1 MTIDVTDAQQLL
13 RTAAARG
20 ELAAPRDELDT
31 RTLRDAAFALA
42 YPLVFE
48 RHTRSLERRKGHGR
62 CASSIDRLSSD
73 CLDGFHDDVAAVVRR
88 LLGQAVPIRNLEG
101 WLVANI
107 GGASIDAHRRRRGA
121 TGALQ
126 RVRVP
131 GWLATALGNDPWS
144 VELAARIIEW
154 VGLPASAG
162 GQTWPVDAWTLLRR
176 SFNGEAAGNC
186 PTARVDAEIRDV
198 LGIMRRTKP
207 AWFADRIEG
216 PLGHKQAPVA
226 AGDPALHVAL
236 PGADSTDRDDRQLAA
251 LAVEAIEAGLMAG
264 GDPVAVVR
272 EIVATVFLGHRA
284 CAAELAEVP
293 QAGADRD
300 EIIASLLADDAQAR
314 RIADDVLAALG
325 LQ

>member
-1 MTIDVTDAQQLL
+1 MTIDVTDAQQML
-13 RTAAARG
+13 RTAATRG
-20 ELAAPRDELDT
+20 ELAAPSDKVT
-31 RTLRDAAFALA
+31 TQTLRKAAYALA

-48 RHTRSLERRKGHGR
+48 HHTRSLERRKGHAR
-62 CASSIDRLSSD
+62 CAISIDRLSSD

-101 WLVANI
+101 WIVANI
-107 GGASIDAHRRRRGA
+107 GGAAIDAHRRRRGA

-131 GWLATALGNDPWS
+131 VWLASALGNDPWS

-162 GQTWPVDAWTLLRR
+162 GQTWPVDAWTLLRH
-176 SFNGEAAGNC
+176 SFRGDAARDC
-186 PTARVDAEIRDV
+186 PTGRVEAEVRDV
-198 LGIMRRTKP
+198 LDVMRRTKP
-207 AWFADRIEG
+207 VWFADRIEG

-226 AGDPALHVAL
+226 VGDPAFHVAL
-236 PGADSTDRDDRQLAA
+236 PGADLTDRDDRQLAA
-251 LAVEAIEAGLMAG
+251 LAVEAIEAGLTTG

-272 EIVATVFLGHRA
+272 EVVATVFLGHRA

-293 QAGADRD
+293 QVGTERD
-300 EIIASLLADDAQAR
+300 EIIASLLADDVQAR
-314 RIADDVLAALG
+314 RIAADILAVLG
-325 LQ
+325 LR